1 MVLLDLFSKEHQ
13 HRQVFLPMSDSR
25 KKIAVLGLGMMGN
38 THIAAWLKRD
48 DVEIVAVSDPN
59 PKRLSGELRA
69 EGNVDMFSD
78 GGFDLSKVAK
88 YEDFRDAIRDEHV
101 DAVDVCLPT
110 LFHEEAAELCAELK
124 KPFMLEKPIARHA
137 KGVKAI
143 QEAVDAAGIIA
154 MPALCLRHWPGWKWL
169 KETIDAGTYGKVLSA
184 RFERIGASPGGR
196 FYNNGELSGGALLD
210 LHIHDTDFV
219 LYCFGE
225 PEAVTSFGYTR
236 MSGEIDHVQ
245 TQYHFNNGPMV
256 VAEGCWLPKNN
267 LPFRMSFLVNFEN
280 ASALYDINAEN
291 QLQVFRE
298 GEEPETI
305 PMPDENAFDLQI
317 AEFLTALQTGESPKT
332 APLSDGVKSAIIAEA
347 ERESI
352 RLGQRVELEF

>member
-1 MVLLDLFSKEHQ
+1 
-13 HRQVFLPMSDSR
+13 MSDSR

-38 THIAAWLKRD
+38 THIAAWLKRE
-48 DVEIVAVSDPN
+48 DVEIVAISDPN
-59 PKRLSGELRA
+59 PKRLSGEVRA

-88 YEDFRDAIRDEHV
+88 YQDFRDAIRDENV
-101 DAVDVCLPT
+101 EAVDVCLPT
-110 LFHEEAAELCAELK
+110 LFHEEAAELCSDLK
-124 KPFMLEKPIARHA
+124 KPFMLEKPIARYA
-137 KGVKAI
+137 QGAKAI
-143 QEAVDAAGIIA
+143 QDAVEGAGIVA

-245 TQYHFNNGPMV
+245 TQYHFNDGPMV
-256 VAEGCWLPKNN
+256 MAEGCWLPKND
-267 LPFRMSFLVNFEN
+267 LPFRMTYLVNFEN
-280 ASALYDINAEN
+280 ATALYDLNAEN

-305 PMPDENAFDLQI
+305 PMPDEYAFDLQI
-317 AEFLTALQTGESPKT
+317 AEFINAVQTGESPKT

-352 RLGQRVELEF
+352 RLGQRVELDFRNPDL